1 MTCTL
6 LYVWA
11 DTDFTSGFEEKIR
24 GKVELEYLYYANC
37 LALHIMEA
45 LEDIVEKGSFHAV
58 MDSKEKPK
66 IIKTM
71 IESPL
76 EPKIDVEKLANKVPE
91 NYNYSKKETPSEE
104 LKQKFY
110 FLVLR

>member
-1 MTCTL
+1 
-6 LYVWA
+6 
-11 DTDFTSGFEEKIR
+11 
-24 GKVELEYLYYANC
+24 
-37 LALHIMEA
+37 
-45 LEDIVEKGSFHAV
+45 
-58 MDSKEKPK
+58 
-66 IIKTM
+66 M